1 MYMHKTN
8 KMLAANI
15 VIVSYTKNYIYH
27 ECIIYLSRDIYPSY
41 ILLNRKTDF
50 IEFDIDHYYLEF
62 VH

>member
-27 ECIIYLSRDIYPSY
+27 EYIIHLSRDIYPSY
-41 ILLNRKTDF
+41 ILR
-50 IEFDIDHYYLEF
+50 IEKQILSNLI
-62 VH
+62 